1 MADTISLAATGIFLL
16 SGYLLGS
23 ISSAIVVSK
32 LFGLADP
39 RQIGSGNPG
48 ATNVLRYAGKKIAII
63 TLAGDALKGV
73 VPIKNLSDV
82 GSRPRSCHPSRF
94 FCFSR
99 TPISHISRF

>member
-1 MADTISLAATGIFLL
+1 MADTISLATTAIFLL

-39 RQIGSGNPG
+39 REIGSGNPG

-63 TLAGDALKGV
+63 TLAGDALKGL
-73 VPIKNLSDV
+73 VPIKISLMWGAGLEVATLV
-82 GSRPRSCHPSRF
+82 G

-99 TPISHISRF
+99 TPISRISRF